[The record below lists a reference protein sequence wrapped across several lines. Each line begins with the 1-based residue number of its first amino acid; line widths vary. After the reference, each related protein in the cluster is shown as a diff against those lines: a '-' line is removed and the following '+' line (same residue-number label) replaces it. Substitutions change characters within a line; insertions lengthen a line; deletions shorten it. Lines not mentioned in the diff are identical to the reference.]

1 MVSRPRTAQPLLLE
15 GDSRQ
20 MKFLVNTAIL
30 LVAGIAS
37 TAFVF
42 GAALALQEQG
52 EENKEYT
59 GEEIYRLFCIVCH
72 GPRGG
77 GSPLGANLLLE
88 EFAGKSDDQIVTLIS
103 EGRPEKGMMSFG
115 GSLSP
120 AEIHGAMAYIR
131 TLQGR
136 NAQRLAKFRGSDGQA
151 NGSDEDIRKGEEV
164 FKNKAGCMKCHSY
177 FNQGGIIGPTLDKL
191 SVRLSPKLIRAAV
204 ESPSKAIVEGY
215 ETKRI
220 VLQNGTTLEGRFR
233 KETADTVQLLN
244 ASGDLWTTYFKAN
257 LTSAETLKTSLMP
270 SDILP
275 KLTSGERSALYAF
288 LENLK

>member
-20 MKFLVNTAIL
+20 MKFLVNITIL

-120 AEIHGAMAYIR
+120 AEIHGAM
-131 TLQGR
+131 
-136 NAQRLAKFRGSDGQA
+136 S
-151 NGSDEDIRKGEEV
+151 
-164 FKNKAGCMKCHSY
+164 
-177 FNQGGIIGPTLDKL
+177 
-191 SVRLSPKLIRAAV
+191 
-204 ESPSKAIVEGY
+204 
-215 ETKRI
+215 
-220 VLQNGTTLEGRFR
+220 
-233 KETADTVQLLN
+233 
-244 ASGDLWTTYFKAN
+244 
-257 LTSAETLKTSLMP
+257 
-270 SDILP
+270 
-275 KLTSGERSALYAF
+275 
-288 LENLK
+288 

>member
-1 MVSRPRTAQPLLLE
+1 
-15 GDSRQ
+15 

-30 LVAGIAS
+30 LVAGLSS

-42 GAALALQEQG
+42 GAGLRLQEQG
-52 EENKEYT
+52 DEDKEYT
-59 GEEIYRLFCIVCH
+59 GQEIYRLFCIVCH

-88 EFAGKSDDQIVTLIS
+88 EFAGKSDDQIVALIS

-115 GSLSP
+115 GSLSRT
-120 AEIHGAMAYIR
+120 EIRGTMAYIR

-136 NAQRLAKFRGSDGQA
+136 NAQRLAKFRGTDDQA
-151 NGSDEDIRKGEEV
+151 KGSDEDIRKGEEV
-164 FKNKAGCMKCHSY
+164 FKNKADCMKCHSY
-177 FNQGGIIGPTLDKL
+177 FNQGGVIGPALDKL

-220 VLQNGTTLEGRFR
+220 VLRNGTTLEGRFR
-233 KETADTVQLLN
+233 NETADTVQLLN
-244 ASGDLWTTYFKAN
+244 AAGDLWTTHFKAN

-270 SDILP
+270 SDILA
-275 KLTSGERSALYAF
+275 KLTSEERSALYAF